1 MLVKML
7 DITKFF
13 DSKTLYLII
22 LSIIEIG
29 ADFSLE
35 RYANYGGFNFLGLG
49 SLGYAGVVYFLI
61 QALKGSNILYIN
73 NMWDGISSIT
83 ETLAAYFLLG
93 ERFEHPRQYLGVI
106 LILVGMFILHK

>member
-1 MLVKML
+1 MSV
-7 DITKFF
+7 ITKFF
-13 DSKTLYLII
+13 DANILYLLI
-22 LSIIEIG
+22 LSIVEIG

-35 RYANYGGFNFLGLG
+35 KYANFGGSKFLAMG

-61 QALKGSNILYIN
+61 QALRGSTILYIN
-73 NMWDGISSIT
+73 NMWDGISSII

-106 LILVGMFILHK
+106 LILVGMFILRK

>member
-1 MLVKML
+1 MNKLVQ
-7 DITKFF
+7 FF
-13 DSKTLYLII
+13 DVNTIYLVI

-35 RYANYGGFNFLGLG
+35 RYANFGGSTFLTLG
-49 SLGYAGVVYFLI
+49 SVGYAGVVYFLI
-61 QALKGSNILYIN
+61 QALRGSTILYIN
-73 NMWDGISSIT
+73 NMWDGISSII

-106 LILVGMFILHK
+106 LIVLGMFMLHR